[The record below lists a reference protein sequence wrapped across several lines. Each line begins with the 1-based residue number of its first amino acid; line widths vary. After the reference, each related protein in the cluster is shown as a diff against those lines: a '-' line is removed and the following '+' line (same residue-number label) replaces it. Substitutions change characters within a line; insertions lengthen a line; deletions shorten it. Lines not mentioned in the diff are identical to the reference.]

1 MDITKEMK
9 ADLSWEER
17 ANMFSY
23 IKQSSLKQGITLEH
37 CLKKMNVLSLED
49 FLNAVEYYSVSAPTA
64 EISDTLEHEAFI
76 LCKLVLKYRKYRRM
90 L

>member
-1 MDITKEMK
+1 MDIIKEMR

-37 CLKKMNVLSLED
+37 CLKKMNVFSLED
-49 FLNAVEYYSVSAPTA
+49 FLDEVEYYSVCAPTS
-64 EISDTLEHEAFI
+64 EISDTLEREAFK
-76 LCKLVLKYRKYRRM
+76 LCKLVLNYRKFRGM